1 MIIKSKPYWL
11 IILLEKKKKKILPEA
26 NNSVP
31 TFAHQYPVFASDIY
45 TIQTPANKPE
55 VYY

>member
-1 MIIKSKPYWL
+1 MKIKA
-11 IILLEKKKKKILPEA
+11 ILTNNITRGEKKILPEA
-26 NNSVP
+26 DNSVP
-31 TFAHQYPVFASDIY
+31 TFAHQYPVFASNIY

>member
-1 MIIKSKPYWL
+1 MIIKSKPYWP
-11 IILLEKKKKKILPEA
+11 IILLEKKKKILPEA

>member
-1 MIIKSKPYWL
+1 MMIKSKPYWL
-11 IILLEKKKKKILPEA
+11 IILSEKRKVTRGRY
-26 NNSVP
+26 SVP
-31 TFAHQYPVFASDIY
+31 TFAHQYPVFALNIY